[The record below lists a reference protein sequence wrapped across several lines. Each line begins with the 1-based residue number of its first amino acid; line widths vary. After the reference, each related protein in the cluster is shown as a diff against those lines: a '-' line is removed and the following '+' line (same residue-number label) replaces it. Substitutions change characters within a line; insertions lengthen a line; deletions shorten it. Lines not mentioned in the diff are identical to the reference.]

1 MVFLITGLKV
11 ILENPDSGGWK
22 RKSVKPLYS
31 ISQVSGFTI
40 VYDCTD
46 NWLIDSIPSQEEN
59 KEYGRS

>member
-46 NWLIDSIPSQEEN
+46 NWLIDSIPS
-59 KEYGRS
+59 